1 MTLRV
6 NEQLT
11 RYHYRSGLV
20 GEELAKAVEAD
31 YLLAMGHLKRLNG
44 PLAVERRFNNNSDLS
59 GLFLWDAT
67 EEGQRYWQDRHNG

>member
-11 RYHYRSGLV
+11 RYYYRSGLV
-20 GEELAKAVEAD
+20 GEELANAVEAD
-31 YLLAMGHLKRLNG
+31 YLLAMGYLKRRNETLV
-44 PLAVERRFNNNSDLS
+44 VERKFNNNTDLS

-67 EEGQRYWQDRHNG
+67 EEGQLYWQDRHNG

>member
-20 GEELAKAVEAD
+20 GEELSEAVEAD
-31 YLLAMGHLKRLNG
+31 YLLAMGHLRRLNE
-44 PLAVERRFNNNSDLS
+44 PESVEHMFNNNTDLS
-59 GLFLWDAT
+59 GLFAWDLT
-67 EEGQRYWQDRHNG
+67 KEGHRYWKDRHRG